1 VGLFRRSKPLH
12 ERLAEE
18 GGLVEPS
25 PRQPLYTGAINETGI
40 HGIPRERE
48 YDAVVTAEAPDV
60 EGSNARF
67 VGLDDG
73 SLLIEE
79 GEGDL
84 SALAEAI
91 EQDVKAPYR
100 AIAIR
105 RGATQWAVAAHGIRV
120 VELPEPGG
128 DEVELAIR
136 GDERTLV
143 IDGNREFGTLPE
155 LEKLAEGDSVIRASR
170 LDGALWEFRV
180 DPL

>member
-1 VGLFRRSKPLH
+1 MGLFRRSKPLH

-18 GGLVEPS
+18 GGLVDRS
-25 PRQPLYTGAINETGI
+25 PRQPLYTGAISETGI
-40 HGIPRERE
+40 HGVPRERE
-48 YDAVVTAEAPDV
+48 YDAVVTVEAPDV

-67 VGLDDG
+67 VALEDG

-84 SALAEAI
+84 SALADAI
-91 EQDVKAPYR
+91 EREVKAPYR
-100 AIAIR
+100 AIGIR
-105 RGATQWAVAAHGIRV
+105 RGDTPWAVAAHGLRV

-136 GDERTLV
+136 GEERALV
-143 IDGNREFGTLPE
+143 VDGARVFGTLPE
-155 LEKLAEGDSVIRASR
+155 LEALADGDSVVRATR
-170 LDGALWEFRV
+170 LDGNLWEIRV

>member
-25 PRQPLYTGAINETGI
+25 PRQPLYTGTISESGI

-48 YDAVVTAEAPDV
+48 YDAVVAAEAPDV
-60 EGSNARF
+60 EGPNARF
-67 VGLDDG
+67 VALDDG
-73 SLLIEE
+73 SLVIEE

-84 SALAEAI
+84 SALADAI
-91 EQDVKAPYR
+91 EQEVKAPYR

-105 RGATQWAVAAHGIRV
+105 RGETQWAVAAHGVRV
-120 VELPEPGG
+120 IELPEPGG
-128 DEVELAIR
+128 DEVELALR
-136 GDERTLV
+136 GEERTLLV
-143 IDGNREFGTLPE
+143 DGERVFGTLPE
-155 LEKLAEGDSVIRASR
+155 LEKLADGDSVIRASR
-170 LDGALWEFRV
+170 LDRSLWEVRV